1 MSHYMRFI
9 ATDGK
14 AFTLADLEAG
24 LKAEDEAYS
33 LADGLLRFDGE
44 VYAEVEINRP
54 GDGVFESE
62 ISTLREFLD
71 EVEEGDRARVEKAL
85 RNARAVVVAL
95 PIHGERDEESTFDII
110 DALWDYLFEHHTGLL
125 QADLEG
131 YYDASGELI
140 YEAE

>member
-14 AFTLADLEAG
+14 AFTLTDLEAG
-24 LKAEDEAYS
+24 LKAEDEGYS
-33 LADGLLRFDGE
+33 LSDGLLRFDGE

-85 RNARAVVVAL
+85 RNARALVAAL
-95 PIHGERDEESTFDII
+95 PIHGERDEESTLEVI